1 MLAQKSREEDPSP
14 LNLGAQPV
22 QPLCSRFLGHACLV
36 RLSLLG
42 VISTLPVIPGPA
54 WAAGNAGPVC
64 SSWGDSI
71 SFQPHGAGGSGI
83 MRYRSVWSA
92 LQGTTSTEWILVGG
106 SLLTWIVTLP

>member
-22 QPLCSRFLGHACLV
+22 QPLV